1 MAPHGE
7 DRKRQEDYER
17 GERQWEPPAVSAA
30 RSGSGRKFRSHQE
43 RLSHPRGRLSN
54 DVCPSGLCKSPQLPP
69 LQWFRTPT
77 SLTAP
82 RPAPI
87 LK

>member
-1 MAPHGE
+1 MAPHRE
-7 DRKRQEDYER
+7 DRERQEDHER

-54 DVCPSGLCKSPQLPP
+54 DVCRSGCASRRNCHRYNGFAP
-69 LQWFRTPT
+69 PT